1 MTRTVLLTLGRLPK
15 ALELA
20 RSLAAA
26 GCRVLVAE
34 PFSRHLT
41 GASRVVARSHV
52 VTAPAVD
59 RDRYLA
65 ELLRIVST
73 EGVDLVVPVSEEIV
87 YASMLAAHLPPH
99 VRMHCMPHAAIL
111 RLHHKQQF
119 VAAAEEFGLEVPE
132 TARLGEET
140 ADRIAQQHDYV
151 IKPILSCSGRGV
163 RFLARGTALPDPAG
177 SEPLLVQRRIEG
189 QVLTSFSITD
199 RGRVRSTVVYR
210 GAVMSGTVAVCFE
223 RLARHRAIEDWVE
236 RFVARSDWSG
246 FISFDF
252 VVDPG
257 GCAYAIE
264 CNPRATSGI
273 HFMEPASLA
282 EAVLRPEGT
291 QPLRMREQML
301 MQQLYPCLTETQRT
315 MFGRGPFLSN
325 LRCLLAARDVTWQR
339 NDPWPLLSMPYTSW
353 PIIAGSIR
361 RGVTFGEVATLDVG
375 WYAESPSV
383 AALHDGGVS

>member
-1 MTRTVLLTLGRLPK
+1 MSATVLLTLGRLPK

-34 PFSRHLT
+34 PYGRHLT
-41 GASRVVARSHV
+41 GASRVVTRSHV

-59 RDRYLA
+59 RERYLA
-65 ELLRIVST
+65 DLLRIVT
-73 EGVDLVVPVSEEIV
+73 EEGVDLVVPVSEEIV
-87 YASMLAAHLPPH
+87 YASMLGPYLPSH
-99 VRMHCMPHAAIL
+99 VRLHCMPHDAIL
-111 RLHHKQQF
+111 RLHHKQRF
-119 VAAAEEFGLEVPE
+119 AAAAQEFGLDVPE
-132 TARLGEET
+132 TARLGEPAAEQIAAQT
-140 ADRIAQQHDYV
+140 AYV

-163 RFLARGTALPDPAG
+163 RFLSRGSALPNPADT
-177 SEPLLVQRRIEG
+177 EPLLVQRRIEG

-199 RGRVRSTVVYR
+199 RGRVRATVVYR

-223 RLARHRAIEDWVE
+223 RLGRHAAIESWVE
-236 RFVARSDWSG
+236 RFVAKAGWNG

-252 VVDPG
+252 VVDPDG
-257 GCAYAIE
+257 RAYAIE

-273 HFMEPASLA
+273 HFMEPGSLA
-282 EAVLRPEGT
+282 EAVLRPTGD
-291 QPLRMREQML
+291 QALQMRDETL

-315 MFGRGPFLSN
+315 MFGRGPFRTN
-325 LRCLLAARDVTWQR
+325 LRYLFSARDVTWQR

-353 PIIAGSIR
+353 PIIASAMR

-375 WYAESPSV
+375 WYEESPSV
-383 AALHDGGVS
+383 AAVRDGGVS